1 MQCQGGVPGT
11 NVEEADAKILQN
23 QKDSVAKQYLA
34 IFGYFPNIAH
44 SPIQPPPTTP
54 EVSDKEYKEA
64 LILFQKSYLLPVT
77 GIADNPT
84 MAKITEQ
91 RCGNWDMFKA
101 KQLVDVP
108 QEKMDLY
115 YKKAKSGGFTW
126 ALVGQPLGGMD
137 IEETTE
143 AIDQAFKKWEAAS
156 SFKFKQVPENANP
169 DITVT
174 FKEETEALNTVVGF
188 SSGPPDGKIILHAA
202 RGWGYRKHNIMGV
215 SLYHTMLHEI
225 GHALGMKHTFY
236 RGSIMFPM
244 MKPALLNPSRLDEIQ
259 AVDRLAL
266 SKLYRLTQPNIS
278 LTENDFDDNKCPKYL
293 DSIVDVADDQ
303 WLLFRNLNAWRIKLT
318 GDNRKFVSKDP
329 ILISKIFPNGPSF
342 VNATTRLGDL
352 IILIAERSIYGYHYD
367 GVKFTPAKDFPK
379 QLHSR
384 VLFYPNAAFSAGGE
398 IITLIAGNVFAYYN
412 PLGNFPT
419 LLEDKTKYFPELPQD
434 LRGGIMKTPGSTD
447 FYYMFDE
454 ATVTSYDMKAK
465 KRATFSSLLDF
476 VKCD

>member
-1 MQCQGGVPGT
+1 MWST
-11 NVEEADAKILQN
+11 ALKIC
-23 QKDSVAKQYLA
+23 
-34 IFGYFPNIAH
+34 
-44 SPIQPPPTTP
+44 
-54 EVSDKEYKEA
+54 
-64 LILFQKSYLLPVT
+64 LL
-77 GIADNPT
+77 GI
-84 MAKITEQ
+84 
-91 RCGNWDMFKA
+91 
-101 KQLVDVP
+101 
-108 QEKMDLY
+108 
-115 YKKAKSGGFTW
+115 
-126 ALVGQPLGGMD
+126 
-137 IEETTE
+137 
-143 AIDQAFKKWEAAS
+143 
-156 SFKFKQVPENANP
+156 
-169 DITVT
+169 
-174 FKEETEALNTVVGF
+174 
-188 SSGPPDGKIILHAA
+188 
-202 RGWGYRKHNIMGV
+202 
-215 SLYHTMLHEI
+215 
-225 GHALGMKHTFY
+225 TFY
-236 RGSIMFPM
+236 GG
-244 MKPALLNPSRLDEIQ
+244 
-259 AVDRLAL
+259 
-266 SKLYRLTQPNIS
+266 LTQPNIS